1 MIPIEFLLLSV
12 SILFLVSIVLSK
24 VVTRFGVPVL
34 LLFLGVGM
42 FFGKDGLGIE
52 LQNIELAQA
61 ISTFALAVILF
72 SGGLDTKFSDIKP
85 VLREGVLLSTVG
97 VFLTA
102 LFTGGIIYIV
112 MHFFFTSLDFS
123 FLTCLLLASVMSS
136 TDSASV
142 FSILRSKGITLKNN
156 LRPMLELESGSNDPM
171 AYLMTITLVQ
181 ILSFQDAGFANV
193 ALRFF
198 GQIAIGVLAGCFLS
212 VVCVKFINKINLPN
226 DSLYPVLLFTCS
238 LFIFSLTYFVEGNGY
253 LAVYIAGLVIGNSKF
268 ISKRTTLKFFDG
280 LAWISQISL
289 FLTLGLLVT
298 PRELLDVLAPGVLV
312 SVFIIFVTR
321 PLAVFLTLLPFKR
334 TIAEKTFI
342 SWVGL
347 RGAVPIVFAI
357 LPIAAGV
364 PFAKEIFNIVFF
376 VTLISLL
383 LQGTTL
389 TKVANLLKLEGA
401 PADGGKLK
409 YFDMELDE
417 DIKSAMTEIILTDSI
432 IAKGKTLMEMSLPD
446 GTLAVMVK
454 RGNGYFIPK
463 GNTELASGDKLLI
476 LTDHEQALRETY
488 AAMGISKYSFRRN

>member
-1 MIPIEFLLLSV
+1 MIPIEFVLLAISV
-12 SILFLVSIVLSK
+12 LFLVSIVLSK

-52 LQNIELAQA
+52 FQNMGFAQA

-85 VLREGVLLSTVG
+85 VLKEGVLLSTVG
-97 VFLTA
+97 VLLTA

-112 MHFFFTSLDFS
+112 SHFLFPFLGFSL
-123 FLTCLLLASVMSS
+123 LTCLLLASVMSS

-142 FSILRSKGITLKNN
+142 FSILRSKGVTLKNN

-171 AYLMTITLVQ
+171 AYLMTITLIQ
-181 ILSFQDAGFANV
+181 ILSSQSASFTMV
-193 ALRFF
+193 IVRFC
-198 GQIAIGVLAGCFLS
+198 GQIIIGVLAGYFLS
-212 VVCVKFINKINLPN
+212 VLCVKFINKINLPN

-238 LFIFSLTYFVEGNGY
+238 LFIFSITYFVEGNGY

-280 LAWISQISL
+280 LAWISQIAL

-298 PRELLDVLAPGVLV
+298 PRELLGVMTPGVLV
-312 SVFIIFVTR
+312 AIFIIFITR
-321 PLAVFLTLLPFKR
+321 PAAVFLTLIPFKR
-334 TIAEKTFI
+334 SIPEKLFV

-357 LPIAAGV
+357 LPIAANV
-364 PFAKEIFNIVFF
+364 PLAKDVFNIVFF

-389 TKVANLLKLEGA
+389 TRVAKFLKLEGA
-401 PADGGKLK
+401 PAEGGKLK
-409 YFDMELDE
+409 YFDMEFDE

-432 IAKGKTLMEMSLPD
+432 IARGKTLMEMSLPD

>member
-1 MIPIEFLLLSV
+1 MIPIEFMLLAISV
-12 SILFLVSIVLSK
+12 LFLISIVLSK

-42 FFGKDGLGIE
+42 FFGKDGIGIE
-52 LQNIELAQA
+52 FQNMAIAQA

-72 SGGLDTKFSDIKP
+72 SGGLDTKLSDIKP
-85 VLREGVLLSTVG
+85 VLREGVLLSTAG

-102 LFTGGIIYIV
+102 IFTGGIIYIV
-112 MHFFFTSLDFS
+112 AHFLFPKLGFSL
-123 FLTCLLLASVMSS
+123 LTCMLLASVMSS

-142 FSILRSKGITLKNN
+142 FAILRSKGVTLKNN

-171 AYLMTITLVQ
+171 AYLMTVTLIQ
-181 ILSFQDAGFANV
+181 ILSLQSAGFGMV
-193 ALRFF
+193 ALRFV
-198 GQIAIGVLAGCFLS
+198 GQIVIGFLVGYFLS
-212 VVCVKFINKINLPN
+212 VLCVKFINKINLPN

-238 LFIFSLTYFVEGNGY
+238 LFIFSITYFVEGNGY
-253 LAVYIAGLVIGNSKF
+253 LAVYISGLVIGNSKF

-280 LAWISQISL
+280 LAWISQLAL
-289 FLTLGLLVT
+289 FLTLGLLVA
-298 PRELLDVLAPGVLV
+298 PKELVGVLTPGVLV
-312 SVFIIFVTR
+312 AIFITFIAR
-321 PLAVFLTLLPFKR
+321 PAAVFLTLIPFKR
-334 TIAEKTFI
+334 TIPEKLFV

-357 LPIAAGV
+357 LPVVAEI
-364 PFAKEIFNIVFF
+364 PLSREIFNIVFF

-389 TKVANLLKLEGA
+389 TKVARFLKLEGE
-401 PADGGKLK
+401 PTEGGTLK
-409 YFDMELDE
+409 YFDMEFDE
-417 DIKSAMTEIILTDSI
+417 DIKSAMTEIILTDTI

-454 RGNGYFIPK
+454 RGSGYFIPK
-463 GNTELASGDKLLI
+463 GNTELMSGDKLLI